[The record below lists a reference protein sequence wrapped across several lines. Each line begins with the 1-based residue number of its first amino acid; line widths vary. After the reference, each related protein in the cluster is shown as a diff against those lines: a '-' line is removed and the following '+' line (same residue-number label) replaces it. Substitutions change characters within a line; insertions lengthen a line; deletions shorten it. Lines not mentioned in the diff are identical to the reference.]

1 MTYHIIL
8 YHIILHCVM
17 STYVVSCHVMFCVQR
32 LMGISYFN
40 FVNNE
45 AIAPLFRAAVANAI
59 APSKLPTTSIQ
70 IVYFYGQVQYSHI
83 Y

>member
-1 MTYHIIL
+1 ML
-8 YHIILHCVM
+8 
-17 STYVVSCHVMFCVQR
+17 CVQR

-59 APSKLPTTSIQ
+59 APSKLPITSIQ
-70 IVYFYGQVQYSHI
+70 IVYFYGQVQHNHI
-83 Y
+83 C

>member
-1 MTYHIIL
+1 
-8 YHIILHCVM
+8 M
-17 STYVVSCHVMFCVQR
+17 SSYVVSCQLILSYIMLCVQR

-59 APSKLPTTSIQ
+59 APSKLPITSIQ
-70 IVYFYGQVQYSHI
+70 IVYFYGQVQHNHI
-83 Y
+83 C